1 MTVPIS
7 RRKARILMDGLNCG
21 DCREWRRGLFD
32 WTLSLG
38 EIGYVIVGDEA
49 RTIIM
54 VGSGGRQVPYRI
66 GRAAYLNSKVSL
78 SLSNGC
84 TLVIPVE
91 ER

>member
-7 RRKARILMDGLNCG
+7 RKKARILIDGLNFG

-38 EIGYVIVGDEA
+38 EIGYIIVGNEA
-49 RTIIM
+49 RTIIIE
-54 VGSGGRQVPYRI
+54 GNGGKQIPYRI
-66 GRAAYLNSKVSL
+66 GKATYLNSKVSL

>member
-7 RRKARILMDGLNCG
+7 RKKARILIDGLNFG

-38 EIGYVIVGDEA
+38 EIGYVIVGNEA
-49 RTIIM
+49 RTIIIE
-54 VGSGGRQVPYRI
+54 GNGGKQIPYRI
-66 GRAAYLNSKVSL
+66 GKATYLNSKVSL